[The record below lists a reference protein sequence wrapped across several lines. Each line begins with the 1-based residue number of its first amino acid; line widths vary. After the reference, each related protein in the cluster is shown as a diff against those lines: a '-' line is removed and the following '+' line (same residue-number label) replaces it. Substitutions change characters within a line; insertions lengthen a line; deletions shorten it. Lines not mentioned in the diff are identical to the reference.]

1 MSNGIEGPTFCHV
14 CKTQLNV
21 MKRCSRCRN
30 VLYCSR
36 ECQTKDWSVHKT
48 VCYPISVAQQIPVE
62 KRTQPD
68 KSIFDDLENSS
79 TASYHHPPLVNFSL
93 AVKNKNNNPVT
104 TNPGG
109 KCYLHD
115 NEYHTD
121 VPVVSEEEPF
131 ALITVKYNKDKR
143 SLNVQLSWTGEALYK
158 YFAHSLHIPLENL
171 KIIHKGK
178 IMSRENIIETVKNKA
193 VYQVFG
199 EAAENEDDVDQR
211 DIAVMMEQTGM
222 DRNRVVRV
230 LKKKGDLIDA
240 LLDQ

>member
-1 MSNGIEGPTFCHV
+1 
-14 CKTQLNV
+14 
-21 MKRCSRCRN
+21 MK
-30 VLYCSR
+30 L
-36 ECQTKDWSVHKT
+36 
-48 VCYPISVAQQIPVE
+48 
-62 KRTQPD
+62 
-68 KSIFDDLENSS
+68 IFFHTDDQESSS

-93 AVKNKNNNPVT
+93 AVKNKNKGPVA

-109 KCYLHD
+109 KCYLRE
-115 NEYHTD
+115 NEYYTD
-121 VPVVSEEEPF
+121 VPVILEGESL
-131 ALITVKYNKDKR
+131 ALIIVKYNKDKH
-143 SLNVQLSWTGEALYK
+143 SLKVQLSWTGEALYK

-171 KIIHKGK
+171 KVIHKGK
-178 IMSRENIIETVKNKA
+178 ILSRENIMETVKNKA

-240 LLDQ
+240 LLDP